1 MTKITLVEKD
11 NWLDEI
17 RFVVF
22 SDESFEFYRE
32 ILKKY

>member
-11 NWLDEI
+11 NWFEEI

-22 SDESFEFYRE
+22 SDESFEIYKT
-32 ILKKY
+32 ILY